1 MPSSNLCWGIE
12 IGAGAVKALKLE
24 RDGDRV
30 QLVDFMVIPHK
41 KVLSTPDM
49 DSTDAIRVA
58 LGTLV
63 AQRDLSGAQISVS
76 VPGHQSF
83 ARFAKLPPVE
93 PKKAPDLV
101 KFEAAQQIPF
111 PIEQVEWDY
120 QTFVSEDSP
129 EIEVGI
135 FAVTRDK
142 VNERLALLE
151 DVGIS
156 PDIVT
161 IGPVAVYNAI
171 AYDLNFTEKTSGTI
185 ILDIG
190 AVSSDL
196 IIADSGRVWIRT
208 FPVGGHTFTEA
219 VSRAFKLDYTKADK
233 LKRDFESSQHKKQVF
248 QAMKPAFE
256 DLLQD
261 IQRSIQYYKQLH
273 PEANLTRMLGI
284 GATFQLPGLRKFLSQ
299 RLGMDVV
306 RLDQF
311 HKIGIEG
318 PMSAEFASTA
328 MQLST
333 AYGLALQGFGMT
345 PISANL
351 IPLSVVRQKIWKRK
365 TAWVAAAAVL
375 SLVAGAATFVRP
387 VLDQGSIVQPKQEAQ
402 RAVDVA
408 RRDGQAQKA
417 AWDEISKGQRIG
429 ATVVNYRRL
438 VEARD
443 YLPQIVTDVG
453 AMLASADP
461 QPEILRGETG
471 AIPPGQWRVFRL
483 ESLQVDSSSSN
494 AGPPSASAAPTNT
507 QQSMRGAQAPAAQ
520 QSAPPPAR
528 GRAARGGRSGGRDD
542 GMSGGGGGGGEL
554 KPIEVTIVLDSP
566 NAEGIPF
573 VARTVGDWL
582 KNNAERPG
590 VPYKIAPFDPNSP
603 NAIVR
608 TQAPGPARSTSA
620 SGAATGSPTTAPQP
634 GAGAQA
640 GATDAAKA
648 FLTENAG
655 LSAVAPMP
663 SRVAEFPESAT
674 VYRYTLKFQVIPYA
688 PGEEPE
694 VDAPQRDQ
702 SAARTQPSS
711 PLASATSQEGR

>member
-30 QLVDFMVIPHK
+30 QLVDFIVIPHK

-49 DSTDAIRVA
+49 DPADAIRVA

-63 AQRDLSGAQISVS
+63 AQRDLSGALVAVS
-76 VPGHQSF
+76 IPGHQSF

-142 VNERLALLE
+142 VNERLALLD
-151 DVGIS
+151 DVGIA
-156 PDIVT
+156 PDLVN

-171 AYDLNFTEKTSGTI
+171 AYDLNFTEKTTGTI
-185 ILDIG
+185 LLDIG
-190 AVSSDL
+190 TVSSDL
-196 IIADSGRVWIRT
+196 IIADAGRVWIRT
-208 FPVGGHTFTEA
+208 FPIGGHTFTEA
-219 VSRAFKLDYTKADK
+219 VARAFKLDYTKADK

-261 IQRSIQYYKQLH
+261 IQRSIQYYRQLH
-273 PEANLTRMLGI
+273 PEATLNRMLGI

-318 PMSAEFASTA
+318 PMSAEFAATA

-333 AYGLALQGFGMT
+333 AYGLALQGLGLT
-345 PISANL
+345 PINANL
-351 IPLSVVRQKIWKRK
+351 IPISVVRQKIWKRK
-365 TAWVAAAAVL
+365 TAWVAAAAAL
-375 SLVAGAATFVRP
+375 SVIAGAATFVRP
-387 VLDQGSIVQPKQEAQ
+387 ILDRGAVVQPKQQAIS
-402 RAVDVA
+402 AVNA
-408 RRDGQAQKA
+408 TKRDGQALKA
-417 AWDEISKGQRIG
+417 AYEEVAKAQRIG
-429 ATVVNYRRL
+429 ATVLNYQRL
-438 VEARD
+438 LQGRE
-443 YLPQIVTDVG
+443 YLPQLVSDVG

-461 QPEILRGETG
+461 QPEILRGEFG
-471 AIPPGQWRVFRL
+471 AVPPGDWRFLRL
-483 ESLQVDSSSSN
+483 VSLQVDSVSSN
-494 AGPPSASAAPTNT
+494 GGPPSGGAASQPTGRGAAAAAAAP
-507 QQSMRGAQAPAAQ
+507 APV
-520 QSAPPPAR
+520 APR
-528 GRAARGGRSGGRDD
+528 GRTPARGGRGGRGGEFD
-542 GMSGGGGGGGEL
+542 GGGGAGGGEAGP
-554 KPIEVTIVLDSP
+554 PIEVTVLLESP

-573 VARTVGDWL
+573 VTRTVAKWL
-582 KNNAERPG
+582 ADHAERPG
-590 VPYKIAPFDPNSP
+590 VPYKIAPFDPNS
-603 NAIVR
+603 IER
-608 TQAPGPARSTSA
+608 TAVTRPAGQ
-620 SGAATGSPTTAPQP
+620 SGATQTQSAGQGQAAGDRGTPPFLDSNAPM
-634 GAGAQA
+634 
-640 GATDAAKA
+640 
-648 FLTENAG
+648 N
-655 LSAVAPMP
+655 AVAPMP
-663 SRVAEFPESAT
+663 SRVAQFPEGAP
-674 VYRYTLKFQVIPYA
+674 VWRYTLKFQVIPLPPGAEIDTPSA
-688 PGEEPE
+688 PEE
-694 VDAPQRDQ
+694 Q
-702 SAARTQPSS
+702 AASLPAVAS
-711 PLASATSQEGR
+711 PLADATAPRQEGN